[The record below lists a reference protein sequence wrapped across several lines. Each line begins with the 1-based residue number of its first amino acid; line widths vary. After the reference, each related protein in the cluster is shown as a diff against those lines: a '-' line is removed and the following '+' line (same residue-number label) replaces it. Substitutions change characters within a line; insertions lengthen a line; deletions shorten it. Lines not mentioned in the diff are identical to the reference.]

1 MSKVNS
7 EILENAVRDILAYSK
22 GEKIV
27 YNGEERTGKVR
38 KFTESVELQITIK
51 NFDPT
56 KDKRFSGTYRLP
68 LPPKSS
74 MKICVIAN
82 AKHVEMCQKAG
93 DDGLPFITQDQLKA
107 LKKKKAELKKIANK
121 YDAFMASDTL
131 IKRVPRL
138 LPGLNRKGK
147 FPTRVPSADD
157 PLDYVDEV
165 RCTIKYAM
173 KKVLCL
179 NLAVGNVTMSE
190 DELSRNIQLSINFL
204 ISLLKRGWQNIK
216 VLYLKST
223 MGPVFPIYF

>member
-1 MSKVNS
+1 M
-7 EILENAVRDILAYSK
+7 
-22 GEKIV
+22 
-27 YNGEERTGKVR
+27 
-38 KFTESVELQITIK
+38 
-51 NFDPT
+51 
-56 KDKRFSGTYRLP
+56 
-68 LPPKSS
+68 
-74 MKICVIAN
+74 
-82 AKHVEMCQKAG
+82 QKAG

-147 FPTRVPSADD
+147 FPTRVPSAD
-157 PLDYVDEV
+157 EV

-223 MGPVFPIYF
+223 MGPVF

>member
-7 EILENAVRDILAYSK
+7 EILENAVRDILAYSN

-27 YNGEERTGKVR
+27 HNGEERTGKKR

-165 RCTIKYAM
+165 RSTIKYQM

-179 NLAVGNVTMSE
+179 NLAVGNVTM
-190 DELSRNIQLSINFL
+190 R
-204 ISLLKRGWQNIK
+204 
-216 VLYLKST
+216 
-223 MGPVFPIYF
+223 

>member
-1 MSKVNS
+1 
-7 EILENAVRDILAYSK
+7 
-22 GEKIV
+22 
-27 YNGEERTGKVR
+27 
-38 KFTESVELQITIK
+38 
-51 NFDPT
+51 
-56 KDKRFSGTYRLP
+56 
-68 LPPKSS
+68 
-74 MKICVIAN
+74 
-82 AKHVEMCQKAG
+82 
-93 DDGLPFITQDQLKA
+93 
-107 LKKKKAELKKIANK
+107 
-121 YDAFMASDTL
+121 MASDTL

-157 PLDYVDEV
+157 PADYVDEV

-173 KKVLCL
+173 KKVLCM
-179 NLAVGNVTMSE
+179 NLAVGNVNMTE

>member
-1 MSKVNS
+1 MDQHTNRSRQSFYSNDS
-7 EILENAVRDILAYSK
+7 RHGCHSTRGRQRDIRCLCSSGGAIQA
-22 GEKIV
+22 GIDAD
-27 YNGEERTGKVR
+27 
-38 KFTESVELQITIK
+38 FL
-51 NFDPT
+51 
-56 KDKRFSGTYRLP
+56 GTYSPGRA
-68 LPPKSS
+68 KS
-74 MKICVIAN
+74 
-82 AKHVEMCQKAG
+82 
-93 DDGLPFITQDQLKA
+93 
-107 LKKKKAELKKIANK
+107 AELKKIANK

-157 PLDYVDEV
+157 PADYVDEV

-173 KKVLCL
+173 KKVLCM
-179 NLAVGNVTMSE
+179 NLAVGNVNMTE

>member
-1 MSKVNS
+1 MSKVNA
-7 EILENAVRDILAYSK
+7 EILANAVSDMLKYSK

-27 YNGEERTGKVR
+27 HNGEERTGKVR
-38 KFTESVELQITIK
+38 NFTESIELQITIK
-51 NFDPT
+51 NFDPS

-68 LPPKSS
+68 LAPKANT
-74 MKICVIAN
+74 KICIIAN
-82 AKHVEMCQKAG
+82 AKHVEMCEKAG
-93 DDGLPFITQDQLKA
+93 DKGLAYVTQDQLKA

-147 FPTRVPSADD
+147 FPTRVPSSDD

-165 RCTIKYAM
+165 TCTIKYAM

-179 NLAVGNVTMSE
+179 NLAVGNVTMTE
-190 DELSRNIQLSINFL
+190 EELSRNIQLSINFL